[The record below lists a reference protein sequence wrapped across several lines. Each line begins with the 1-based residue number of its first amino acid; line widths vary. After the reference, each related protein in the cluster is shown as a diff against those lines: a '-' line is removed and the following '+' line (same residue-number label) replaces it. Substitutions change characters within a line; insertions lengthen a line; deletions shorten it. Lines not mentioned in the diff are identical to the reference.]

1 MHSSSSL
8 CSQHILRIFIQ
19 EMCSLYVPFQDTKVF
34 SISFVAISSSFIG
47 KHSESKSD
55 THNATHRKV
64 NLPYTLLKLKA
75 YNFSFTIS
83 KYLITENM

>member
-1 MHSSSSL
+1 
-8 CSQHILRIFIQ
+8 
-19 EMCSLYVPFQDTKVF
+19 MCSLNVPFQDSKVL

-47 KHSESKSD
+47 KHCESKSD

-83 KYLITENM
+83 KYLITENMSDLTKIFHSL

>member
-1 MHSSSSL
+1 MHFTTSI
-8 CSQHILRIFIQ
+8 CGQHILRIFIQ
-19 EMCSLYVPFQDTKVF
+19 EMCSLDVPFQDSKVL
-34 SISFVAISSSFIG
+34 SISFVAISSKLIG
-47 KHSESKSD
+47 KHCKSKSD